1 MKNYFNNGVKV
12 PEEKAL
18 NLLSDLIEVPA
29 YKSKKNDEIINFLK
43 NELELINCHPEVFIA
58 DSDKFLNYPEY
69 CPFAE
74 GTERKQKY
82 ISGML
87 KGSGGGKSI
96 LIYTHLD
103 TEGLGNRE
111 LWDTDPL
118 KLVKKGDRLYGLGS
132 ADAKS
137 GVAACLM
144 ALRVIKEMGIQL
156 KGDVKFIGEYEKD
169 MGATGPLAV
178 FTKGCNVDG
187 ALYVHPSETGNGVG
201 EVKTATD
208 GLLIFRVTVFGKNPP
223 LRERGN
229 PQNYVN
235 IKDGVNAIDKA
246 IKIMGA
252 LNDYAKKR
260 DKEFNTKNTE
270 RTTFNIGA
278 IKGGEA
284 PGVIA
289 DKCVFEG
296 NIIFSTKDTIQ
307 SIFEEM
313 KNVIQKTTEEDEI
326 LKKYPPR
333 LEKIAFRANPAS
345 IDSLDKGNDI
355 LQVVKEAVEA
365 EDGCKFSTYVHHQC
379 SAIRFPMIYD
389 KLPTVAL
396 GPKCDNFYEPNEWV
410 SLEEYIKTIR
420 ILVNSIINW
429 CG

>member
-1 MKNYFNNGVKV
+1 
-12 PEEKAL
+12 
-18 NLLSDLIEVPA
+18 
-29 YKSKKNDEIINFLK
+29 
-43 NELELINCHPEVFIA
+43 
-58 DSDKFLNYPEY
+58 
-69 CPFAE
+69 
-74 GTERKQKY
+74 
-82 ISGML
+82 ML

-103 TEGLGNRE
+103 TEGLENRE

-144 ALRVIKEMGIQL
+144 ALRVIKEMGIEL
-156 KGDVKFIGEYEKD
+156 KGDVKFVGENEKD

-187 ALYVHPSETGNGVG
+187 ALYIHASETGKGVG

-278 IKGGEA
+278 IKAGEA
-284 PGVIA
+284 PGVVA

-313 KNVIQKTTEEDEI
+313 KNVIQKIT
-326 LKKYPPR
+326 
-333 LEKIAFRANPAS
+333 KIALRGNPAS
-345 IDSLDKGNDI
+345 LASLGKGEDI
-355 LQVVKEAVEA
+355 LQVVKEVVEV
-365 EDGCKFSTYVHHQC
+365 EEGCKFSTYVHHQC

-389 KLPTVAL
+389 QLPTVAF

-429 CG
+429 CE

>member
-1 MKNYFNNGVKV
+1 MKNNFNNGTKV
-12 PEEKAL
+12 PVNKAES
-18 NLLSDLIEVPA
+18 LLSDLVKISSI
-29 YKSKKNDEIINFLK
+29 KGKKNGDLIDFLQG
-43 NELELINCHPEVFIA
+43 ELEELDCHPEIFTA
-58 DSDKFLNYPEY
+58 DSDNFLDYPEY
-69 CPFAE
+69 CPFSE

-82 ISGML
+82 ISGVL

-103 TEGLGNRE
+103 TEGLENIK
-111 LWDTDPL
+111 LWDTNPL

-144 ALRVIKEMGIQL
+144 ALRVIKAMGVKL
-156 KGDVKFIGEYEKD
+156 RGDVKYIGEYEKD
-169 MGATGPLAV
+169 MGATGPLEV

-187 ALYVHPSETGNGVG
+187 ALYIHASETGKGVG

-208 GLLIFRVTVFGKNPP
+208 GLLTFRVTVFGEKPP

-235 IKDGVNAIDKA
+235 IKDGVSAIDKS
-246 IKIMGA
+246 IKIIEA
-252 LNDYAKKR
+252 LKKYANKR
-260 DKEFNTKNTE
+260 DQEFNTENTE
-270 RTTFNIGA
+270 RTTFNIGV

-284 PGVIA
+284 PGVVA
-289 DKCVFEG
+289 DNCVIEG
-296 NIIFSTKDTIQ
+296 NIIFSTKETVD
-307 SIFEEM
+307 SIYKEIE
-313 KNVIQKTTEEDEI
+313 NTLQKVTAEDNQ
-326 LKKYPPR
+326 LKKYRPR

-345 IDSLDKGNDI
+345 IYSFDKGGDI
-355 LQVVKEAVEA
+355 LQIVKEAVVE
-365 EDGCKFSTYVHHQC
+365 EKGCKFSTYVHHQC
-379 SAIRFPMIYD
+379 SSIRFPMIYD
-389 KLPTVAL
+389 QLPTVAF

-429 CG
+429 CE

>member
-1 MKNYFNNGVKV
+1 MKNYFNNETKV
-12 PEEKAL
+12 PVNKAIS
-18 NLLSDLIEVPA
+18 LLSDLVKISSI
-29 YKSKKNDEIINFLK
+29 KGKKNGDLIDFLQG
-43 NELELINCHPEVFIA
+43 ELELIDCHPEIFTA
-58 DSDKFLNYPEY
+58 DSDKFLNYQEY

-96 LIYTHLD
+96 LIYSHLD
-103 TEGLGNRE
+103 TEGLENIK
-111 LWDTDPL
+111 LWDTDPF

-144 ALRVIKEMGIQL
+144 ALRVIKAMGIKL
-156 KGDVKFIGEYEKD
+156 RGDVKYIGEYEKD
-169 MGATGPLAV
+169 MGATGPLEV

-187 ALYVHPSETGNGVG
+187 ALYVHASETGKGVG

-208 GLLIFRVTVFGKNPP
+208 GLLTFRVTVFGKNPP

-252 LNDYAKKR
+252 LNRYANKR
-260 DKEFNTKNTE
+260 DQEFNTKNTE

-313 KNVIQKTTEEDEI
+313 KNVIQKITEEDEI

-333 LEKIAFRANPAS
+333 LEKIAFRSNPAS

-379 SAIRFPMIYD
+379 SSIRFPMIYD
-389 KLPTVAL
+389 KLPTVAF

>member
-1 MKNYFNNGVKV
+1 MKNYFNNEVKV
-12 PEEKAL
+12 SEEKAL
-18 NLLSDLIEVPA
+18 SLLSDLIEVPA
-29 YKSKKNDEIINFLK
+29 YKGKKNDEIVNFLK
-43 NELELINCHPEVFIA
+43 NELELINCHPQVFVA

-82 ISGML
+82 VSGIL

-103 TEGLGNRE
+103 TEGLENRE

-187 ALYVHPSETGNGVG
+187 ALYVHASETGKGVG

-208 GLLIFRVTVFGKNPP
+208 GLLTFRITVFGEKPP
-223 LRERGN
+223 LREKGN

-235 IKDGVNAIDKA
+235 IKDGVSVINKS
-246 IKIMGA
+246 IKIIEE
-252 LNDYAKKR
+252 LNKYANKR
-260 DKEFNTKNTE
+260 DQEFNTENTE
-270 RTTFNIGA
+270 KTTFNLGV

-284 PGVIA
+284 PGVVA
-289 DKCVFEG
+289 DNCVIEG
-296 NIIFSTKDTIQ
+296 NIIFSTKETVD
-307 SIFEEM
+307 SIYKEIE
-313 KNVIQKTTEEDEI
+313 NILQKVTAEDNQ
-326 LKKYPPR
+326 LKKRPPK
-333 LEKIAFRANPAS
+333 LEKIALRANPAS
-345 IDSLDKGNDI
+345 LASLGKGEDI

-365 EDGCKFSTYVHHQC
+365 EEGCKFSTYVHHQC

-389 KLPTVAL
+389 QLPTVAL

-410 SLEEYIKTIR
+410 SQEEYIKTIR